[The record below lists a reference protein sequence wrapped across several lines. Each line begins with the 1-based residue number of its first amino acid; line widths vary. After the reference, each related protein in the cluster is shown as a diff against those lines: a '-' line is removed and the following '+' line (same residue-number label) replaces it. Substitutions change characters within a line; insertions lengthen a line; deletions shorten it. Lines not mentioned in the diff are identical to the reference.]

1 MKKLIAYLIRW
12 QLSTLVLAPCIYFI
26 TYNNVWIKA
35 AIANLIGGLLF
46 YKIDKFILRDKQKR
60 KNE

>member
-26 TYNNVWIKA
+26 PYSNPWAKVT
-35 AIANLIGGLLF
+35 IANLIGGLLF